1 MKINKVILCFIL
13 GFALVSCDA
22 MIPIIGASSD
32 NTPSTSVDS
41 QNSDTNQ
48 ETSSNDITEVTSDE
62 NSK

>member
-22 MIPIIGASSD
+22 MIPIIGAASN